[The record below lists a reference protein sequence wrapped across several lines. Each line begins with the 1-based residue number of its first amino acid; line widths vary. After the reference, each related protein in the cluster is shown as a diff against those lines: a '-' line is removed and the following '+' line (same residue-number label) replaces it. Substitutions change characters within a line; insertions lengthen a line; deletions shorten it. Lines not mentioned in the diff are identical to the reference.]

1 MMATQRVFKVVT
13 ALTTS
18 MVAGLSMSMA
28 FALGLGSLEV
38 QSNLDQPLVGII
50 ELRLAPGDEVAS
62 IDARIASREEFE
74 DLGIDYPEY
83 LGSVRLLV
91 EDRAG
96 VAVLRLLSDSIINE
110 PFVHLLVR
118 VDWSGGSFLREYTA
132 LIDPP
137 IYASETP
144 PAISQPRAVEDQ
156 VNAYTNDS
164 LRGLEPLEDVD
175 TEALST
181 EPDGSVDEVIN
192 QSTSELS
199 EDYTKSSDYISFE
212 DVQASGDT
220 SEGYT
225 AESLDEYAQDTDA
238 LYGPVVAGESLSL
251 IASELQAQFPDL
263 SIYQIMKVM
272 FEENQS
278 AFIKGNING
287 LLKGSILKIGDINAI
302 RAVEL
307 SDAREFYRDQLQ
319 DWDPAYLIAGSD
331 SSDDG
336 VRVSQDDYAF
346 SDEVSTDGY
355 QSSGDTSAA
364 SASTSDAFRV
374 GAASDAETFVSSSQS
389 NSREGEVIALRDQ
402 ITQLETSLV
411 SSSQQNQELTERISI
426 LESQLTDLNRLMA
439 LGVEDADMAN
449 LEATLAA
456 QNNLQD
462 ISDSTGSNTQRDSNA
477 NSVNELNGDLHDER
491 NGQLDEELS
500 VTNANSGF
508 EVLDLD
514 AQDLELNGNAE
525 LDNGEGGI
533 EEIDSSGA
541 DVNKPSPIKI
551 KGSQGFIG
559 NAWDAVQDSGLGRI
573 IAGVGALLLA
583 GLALLVYRRRQADEE
598 FEVSMLSIETATTI
612 DHPGDEEPS
621 GFDVSVSEEVGSKR
635 DKETSFL
642 TVYSDSDAVVQADEV
657 DPIAEAD
664 VYIAYGRDEQ
674 AEEVLL
680 DGVATSPTRI
690 DIKHKLLALY
700 HKNENIHGFERVAEE
715 LYAQRD
721 IVSDADWSN
730 VIAMG
735 QEISPDNPLFDDA
748 TANATA
754 ALAPSAKAASPDY
767 ATPSEPVGKDSE
779 EDSDRVNT
787 DEGAGLV
794 RFDDVKDEHSELDD
808 VEFNALDVPPA
819 SNGGRVQAQ
828 ELASAKDAIAAD
840 DEIDLLY
847 DLDEELTLTADEVSY
862 DIDDSVL
869 FADDDTPD
877 LDEEASVLEFEE
889 QSNVDAGNA
898 DSMRSDTTQQMSD
911 LDVASSYDEART
923 QFELAKVFVDLGDED
938 GAKKILKELAK
949 SEDIDDDVLADAMAL
964 LDSIDA

>member
-1 MMATQRVFKVVT
+1 
-13 ALTTS
+13 
-18 MVAGLSMSMA
+18 
-28 FALGLGSLEV
+28 
-38 QSNLDQPLVGII
+38 
-50 ELRLAPGDEVAS
+50 
-62 IDARIASREEFE
+62 
-74 DLGIDYPEY
+74 
-83 LGSVRLLV
+83 
-91 EDRAG
+91 
-96 VAVLRLLSDSIINE
+96 
-110 PFVHLLVR
+110 
-118 VDWSGGSFLREYTA
+118 
-132 LIDPP
+132 
-137 IYASETP
+137 
-144 PAISQPRAVEDQ
+144 
-156 VNAYTNDS
+156 
-164 LRGLEPLEDVD
+164 
-175 TEALST
+175 
-181 EPDGSVDEVIN
+181 
-192 QSTSELS
+192 
-199 EDYTKSSDYISFE
+199 
-212 DVQASGDT
+212 
-220 SEGYT
+220 
-225 AESLDEYAQDTDA
+225 
-238 LYGPVVAGESLSL
+238 
-251 IASELQAQFPDL
+251 
-263 SIYQIMKVM
+263 MKVM

-374 GAASDAETFVSSSQS
+374 SAASDAETFVSSSQS